1 MTPRAWRAV
10 RVGAAVAVVLAATLI
25 PTEDHGTKVILFSGL
40 ADSLC
45 NLALFLPLGMAL
57 YQPGRHGKGAV
68 LLAALLSASVEVA
81 QLFIPGRHTSPA
93 DVVCNAAGA
102 AMGWWLASRWPML
115 LDPEPRQARRFGW
128 WAGMGAVA
136 VLAGTLLL
144 FRYAPSDDDY
154 YAQWTPLLGHIA
166 HYDGRIVRAELDGV
180 SEPDGRI
187 ADKARVD
194 EYVRGGR
201 RLHLSLVAAPPPG
214 ELSDVISV
222 AAYEKEIVLVAAWH
236 NDLLLRYRTL
246 GRALTLNRP
255 LLRVR
260 GTLAGAVPGAPLD
273 IDIERERGWCVQV
286 SGSLQ
291 RRCGIGY
298 SPGDGWRLLQ
308 APELAPWLMATL
320 NVCWLIAV
328 MAPLGYWAEPKIA
341 LAFGVAAA
349 AGLYALAAALREP
362 ALPVREALAVL
373 LGWSTGWVLWRLRQP
388 RNASLATSSR
398 QRSIRS

>member
-1 MTPRAWRAV
+1 MPRGWRAAFIT
-10 RVGAAVAVVLAATLI
+10 GAVLVILLATLI
-25 PTEDHGTKVILFSGL
+25 PTADRAPGFVWFSGL

-45 NLALFLPLGMAL
+45 NLALFLPLGLAL
-57 YQPGRHGKGAV
+57 HQPGRHGKAAV
-68 LLAALLSASVEVA
+68 LFAALLSTGVEVA

-102 AMGWWLASRWPML
+102 AMGWWLAARWPVL
-115 LDPEPRQARRFGW
+115 LNPEPRQARRLGW
-128 WAGMGAVA
+128 WAGLGSLA

-144 FRYAPSDDDY
+144 FRYAPSGDDY
-154 YAQWTPLLGHIA
+154 YAQWTPLLGHIG

-194 EYVRGGR
+194 EFVRGGR
-201 RLHLSLVAAPPPG
+201 LLHLSLVAAPPPD

-222 AAYEKEIVLVAAWH
+222 AGDEKEIVLVAAWH

-246 GRALTLNRP
+246 GRVLTLNRP
-255 LLRVR
+255 LLRVP
-260 GTLAGAVPGAPLD
+260 GVLAAATPGAALD
-273 IDIERERGWCVQV
+273 IDIVRERGWCVQV
-286 SGSLQ
+286 SGSHD
-291 RRCGIGY
+291 RTCGIGY
-298 SPGDGWRLLQ
+298 SAGDGWRLLQ
-308 APELAPWLMATL
+308 SPQLSPWLMATL

-341 LAFGVAAA
+341 LAFGLAGA
-349 AGLYALAAALREP
+349 AGLYGLAAALREP
-362 ALPVREALAVL
+362 AMPARELLAVL
-373 LGWSTGWVLWRLRQP
+373 LGWTAGLVLWRLRQP
-388 RNASLATSSR
+388 RKASLATSSR